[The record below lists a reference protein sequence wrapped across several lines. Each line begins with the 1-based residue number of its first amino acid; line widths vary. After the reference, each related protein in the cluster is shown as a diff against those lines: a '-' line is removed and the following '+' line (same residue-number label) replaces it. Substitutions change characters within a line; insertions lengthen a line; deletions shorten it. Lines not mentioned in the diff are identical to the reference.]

1 MSKEAVAIIYGPC
14 NFFWCDKMLSL
25 EVGEFIQRWRSK
37 ADGIDLADL
46 AGYFDKFPA
55 AMVVGAVFLDEH
67 VPISD

>member
-1 MSKEAVAIIYGPC
+1 
-14 NFFWCDKMLSL
+14 MLSL